1 MNNVTE
7 KTHGLVQ
14 RWIQCKQA
22 KKPTE
27 SELNRIQCE
36 LDNAQNELG
45 KWLVPEGSDAKES
58 FHIWFGSG
66 ILKAD
71 KIGQNSYVVSW
82 RKEPDGKDRLEFG
95 C

>member
-14 RWIQCKQA
+14 RWINARKSVERA
-22 KKPTE
+22 KAVQNAAE
-27 SELNRIQCE
+27 SEFEI
-36 LDNAQNELG
+36 AQNDLG
-45 KWLVPEGSDAKES
+45 KWLMPEGLVPDGET

-66 ILKAD
+66 ILKATRRGED
-71 KIGQNSYVVSW
+71 YQVGW